1 MENASKALIIAG
13 AILLAILIIGLGI
26 FIYRQA
32 ANTVSDT
39 GMDQLSIQQFNG
51 QFENYL
57 DKQLTSTSAKALI
70 DTIKTNNAGKQSGE
84 NGYVS
89 ITGVTDKSAIKA
101 SSKYK
106 ATATMTNGII
116 TAINIEDP
124 EANAGEKLQDL
135 VIQEQEDVGKKVLK
149 DAVAKE
155 TIN

>member
-32 ANTVSDT
+32 ANRVSDT

-84 NGYVS
+84 SGYVS
-89 ITGVTDKSAIKA
+89 ITGVTDKNAIKA

-124 EANAGEKLQDL
+124 EAAQSVPGT
-135 VIQEQEDVGKKVLK
+135 KV
-149 DAVAKE
+149 
-155 TIN
+155 

>member
-51 QFENYL
+51 QFENY
-57 DKQLTSTSAKALI
+57 
-70 DTIKTNNAGKQSGE
+70 IKTNVSASNVRALLDTVSSNNATSETKVTVKWKTNMPTDVVEDSLVTKDQLSSAVKY
-84 NGYVS
+84 N
-89 ITGVTDKSAIKA
+89 VTDKSAIKA

-116 TAINIEDP
+116 TAINIE
-124 EANAGEKLQDL
+124 KL
-135 VIQEQEDVGKKVLK
+135 IKK
-149 DAVAKE
+149 
-155 TIN
+155 